1 MDLTS
6 RIYIAGHRGL
16 VGSALTRRLRTEGF
30 THLIT
35 RTHAE
40 LELEHAQEVE
50 HFFAQERP
58 EYVFL
63 AAAKVG
69 GIHANSTYPVDFLL
83 SNLKVQNNVIEAS
96 WRHGVKALLFLGSS
110 CIYPR
115 LAPQPLKEE
124 YLLTGPLEPTNEPYA
139 IAKIAGIEL
148 CESFNRQY
156 GTRFLSVMPTNLYGP
171 NDTYDL
177 QNSHVLPAF
186 IRKFHLAKL
195 ASQGDWQVIEKDEI
209 IYGPIPGDI
218 ITNLTGISGAA
229 QRTVPNAYEQRA
241 ATGTFTPCPQPS
253 VLSPDPSALCLWGT
267 GTPRRE
273 FLYSDDL
280 AEACLFLMRKTESFF
295 LEPKVSAGTRCL
307 FNIGYG
313 EDLPIR
319 DLALTVKHIVGY
331 DGPIE
336 WDHTKPDGTPK
347 KLLDVSRMKNMGW
360 QPNTPLETGIRF
372 AYQVYLGKYER

>member
-1 MDLTS
+1 MQPSS

-16 VGSALTRRLRTEGF
+16 VGSALYRRLEAEGF
-30 THLIT
+30 SSLLT
-35 RTHAE
+35 RTHGE
-40 LELEHAQEVE
+40 LDLEKPAEVE
-50 HFFAQERP
+50 AFFARERP

-83 SNLKVQNNVIEAS
+83 SNLKIQNHVIEAS

-115 LAPQPLKEE
+115 EAPQPLREE
-124 YLLTGPLEPTNEPYA
+124 YLLTGPLESTNEPYA

-148 CESFNRQY
+148 CEAFNRQY

-177 QNSHVLPAF
+177 ENSHVLPAF

-195 ASQGDWQVIEKDEI
+195 ACRGDWGAIEKDEGTFGRI
-209 IYGPIPGDI
+209 PPDVLANLAAISGSPARNIPASFLERIPGEAVSDRPRR
-218 ITNLTGISGAA
+218 S
-229 QRTVPNAYEQRA
+229 
-241 ATGTFTPCPQPS
+241 
-253 VLSPDPSALCLWGT
+253 SALVLWGT

-280 AEACLFLMRKTESFF
+280 ADACLFLMQRVETVFSRCEPPES
-295 LEPKVSAGTRCL
+295 GRRRL
-307 FNIGYG
+307 FNIGCG
-313 EDLPIR
+313 RDLSIH
-319 DLALTVKHIVGY
+319 DLALVVKKLVGY

-336 WDHTKPDGTPK
+336 WDVSKPDGTPR
-347 KLLDVSRMKNMGW
+347 KLLDISRLKEMGW
-360 QPNTPLETGIRF
+360 MPQTSLENGVRS
-372 AYQVYLGKYER
+372 AYEDYLGKCR

>member
-1 MDLTS
+1 MPMHPSS

-16 VGSALTRRLRTEGF
+16 VGSALYRRLEAEGF
-30 THLIT
+30 SNLVT

-40 LELEHAQEVE
+40 LDLEKPAEVE
-50 HFFAQERP
+50 AFFAQERP

-63 AAAKVG
+63 AAARVG

-83 SNLKVQNNVIEAS
+83 SNLKIQNHVIEAS

-115 LAPQPLKEE
+115 EAPQPLREE
-124 YLLTGPLEPTNEPYA
+124 YLLTGPLESTNEPYA

-148 CESFNRQY
+148 CEAFNRQY

-177 QNSHVLPAF
+177 ENSHVLPAF

-195 ASQGDWQVIEKDEI
+195 ASRGDWGAIEKDEGTFGRI
-209 IYGPIPGDI
+209 PPDVLANLVAVSGSPARNIPSSFLERIPGEAVSDRPRRSS
-218 ITNLTGISGAA
+218 TL
-229 QRTVPNAYEQRA
+229 V
-241 ATGTFTPCPQPS
+241 
-253 VLSPDPSALCLWGT
+253 LWGT

-280 AEACLFLMRKTESFF
+280 ADACLFLMQRVESVFSGC
-295 LEPKVSAGTRCL
+295 EPSESGRRRL
-307 FNIGYG
+307 FNIGCG
-313 EDLPIR
+313 WDLSIH
-319 DLALTVKHIVGY
+319 DLALVVKKLVGY

-336 WDHTKPDGTPK
+336 WDVSKPDGTPR
-347 KLLDVSRMKNMGW
+347 KLLDIGRLKEMGW
-360 QPNTPLETGIRF
+360 MPQTSLESGVRS
-372 AYQVYLGKYER
+372 AYEDYLGKCR